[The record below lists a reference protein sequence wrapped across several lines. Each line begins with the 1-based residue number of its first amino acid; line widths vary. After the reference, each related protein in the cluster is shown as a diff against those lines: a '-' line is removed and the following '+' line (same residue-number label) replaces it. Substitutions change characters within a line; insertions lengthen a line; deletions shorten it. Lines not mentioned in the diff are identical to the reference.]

1 MKQLKKIL
9 VIVLALAMVLSLSA
23 CGAFETKMVK
33 AAQKMSKAESFRMDM
48 DMDMDMSL
56 SLMGESLGIDANVE
70 AKMDILT
77 EPVKMGG
84 NMTIDM
90 MDEEIE
96 FLFYM
101 EQTDDGY
108 TLYLSPDNGESWV
121 RRDMES
127 IEAPKVS
134 KTEQLG
140 MLAKLAETFEEQG
153 TEEIRGSAATVYK
166 GMIPGADISAA
177 IAESGALE
185 QLAELQDSAEIDLSG
200 LDFSDLSDIPATIAI
215 DNKSG
220 MISRYT
226 MEMTDIMQDFMG
238 SIMDV
243 VLAQV
248 AKESGMEGVDLA
260 ALGLTVK
267 VDKVEATVDLFDY
280 DAVKTV
286 EIPQAAL
293 EAEAA

>member
-23 CGAFETKMVK
+23 CGAFETKMAK
-33 AAQKMSKAESFRMDM
+33 AAQKMSKVESLRMDM
-48 DMDMDMSL
+48 DMDMDMSI
-56 SLMGESLGIDANVE
+56 SVMGESLGIDANVE
-70 AKMDILT
+70 AEMDVLT
-77 EPVKMGG
+77 KPVKIAGSMA
-84 NMTIDM
+84 MDM

-96 FLFYM
+96 FLFYV

-121 RRDMES
+121 RRDVEGV
-127 IEAPKVS
+127 EAPEVS

-166 GMIPGADISAA
+166 GVISGADISAA
-177 IAESGALE
+177 ITESGALE
-185 QLAELQDSAEIDLSG
+185 QMEELQESTEIDLSG
-200 LDFSDLSDIPATIAI
+200 LDFSDLSDIPTTIAI

-226 MEMTDIMQDFMG
+226 MDMTDIMQDFME
-238 SIMDV
+238 SIMNV

-260 ALGLTVK
+260 ALGLTVEI
-267 VDKVEATVDLFDY
+267 DKVEATVDLFDY

-286 EIPQAAL
+286 EIPQDAL

>member
-9 VIVLALAMVLSLSA
+9 VIVLALAMVLSLGA
-23 CGAFETKMVK
+23 CGAFETKMAK

-48 DMDMDMSL
+48 DMDMDMSI

-70 AKMDILT
+70 AKMDIIT
-77 EPVKMGG
+77 KPAKMGG
-84 NMTIDM
+84 SMVMDI

-96 FLFYM
+96 FLFYL

-108 TLYLSPDNGESWV
+108 TLYLSPDDGESWV
-121 RRDMES
+121 RRDVEGV
-127 IEAPKVS
+127 EAPEVS

-226 MEMTDIMQDFMG
+226 MDMTDIMQDFMG

-260 ALGLTVK
+260 ALGLTVEI
-267 VDKVEATVDLFDY
+267 DKVEATVDLFDY

>member
-108 TLYLSPDNGESWV
+108 TMYLSPDNGESWV
-121 RRDMES
+121 RQDMES

-134 KTEQLG
+134 KTEQLA

-166 GMIPGADISAA
+166 GMISGADISAA

>member
-84 NMTIDM
+84 SMTMDM

-226 MEMTDIMQDFMG
+226 MDMTDIMQDFMG

-260 ALGLTVK
+260 ALGLTVEIN
-267 VDKVEATVDLFDY
+267 KVEATVDLFDY

>member
-108 TLYLSPDNGESWV
+108 TMYLSPDNGESWV

-166 GMIPGADISAA
+166 GMISGADISAA

>member
-33 AAQKMSKAESFRMDM
+33 AAQKMSKAECFRMDM

-96 FLFYM
+96 FLFYL

-108 TLYLSPDNGESWV
+108 TLYLSPDDGESWV
-121 RRDMES
+121 RRDVEGV
-127 IEAPKVS
+127 EAPEVS

-166 GMIPGADISAA
+166 GIIPGADISAV

-200 LDFSDLSDIPATIAI
+200 LDFSNLSDIPATIAI

-226 MEMTDIMQDFMG
+226 MDMTDIMQDFMG

-260 ALGLTVK
+260 ALGLTVEINK
-267 VDKVEATVDLFDY
+267 VDATVDLFDY

-293 EAEAA
+293 EAKAA

>member
-121 RRDMES
+121 RQDMES

-260 ALGLTVK
+260 ALGLTVEIN
-267 VDKVEATVDLFDY
+267 KVEATVDLFDY

-293 EAEAA
+293 EAKAA

>member
-9 VIVLALAMVLSLSA
+9 VIVLALAMVLSLGA
-23 CGAFETKMVK
+23 CGAFETKMAK
-33 AAQKMSKAESFRMDM
+33 AAQKMSKVESFRMDM
-48 DMDMDMSL
+48 DMDMDMSI
-56 SLMGESLGIDANVE
+56 SLMGE
-70 AKMDILT
+70 LT
-77 EPVKMGG
+77 M
-84 NMTIDM
+84 DM

-96 FLFYM
+96 FLFYL

-108 TLYLSPDNGESWV
+108 TLYLSPDDGESWV
-121 RRDMES
+121 RRDVEGV
-127 IEAPKVS
+127 EAPEVS

-166 GMIPGADISAA
+166 GIIPGADISAA

-200 LDFSDLSDIPATIAI
+200 LDFSNLSDIPATIAI

-226 MEMTDIMQDFMG
+226 MDMTDIMQDFMG

-260 ALGLTVK
+260 ALGLTVEIN
-267 VDKVEATVDLFDY
+267 KVEATVDLFDY

-293 EAEAA
+293 EAKAA

>member
-108 TLYLSPDNGESWV
+108 TMYLSPDNGESWV
-121 RRDMES
+121 RQDVEGV
-127 IEAPKVS
+127 EAPKVS

-200 LDFSDLSDIPATIAI
+200 LDFSNLSDIPATIAI

>member
-9 VIVLALAMVLSLSA
+9 VIVLALAMVLSLGA

-84 NMTIDM
+84 SMVMDI

-96 FLFYM
+96 FLFYL

-108 TLYLSPDNGESWV
+108 TLYLSPDDGESWV
-121 RRDMES
+121 RQDMES

-134 KTEQLG
+134 KTEQLA

-166 GMIPGADISAA
+166 GIISGADISAA

-226 MEMTDIMQDFMG
+226 MDMTDIMQDFMG

-260 ALGLTVK
+260 ALGLTVEINQ
-267 VDKVEATVDLFDY
+267 VEATVDLFDY

-293 EAEAA
+293 EAKAA

>member
-23 CGAFETKMVK
+23 CGAFETKMAK

-48 DMDMDMSL
+48 DMDMDMSI

-70 AKMDILT
+70 AKMDIIT
-77 EPVKMGG
+77 KPAKMGG
-84 NMTIDM
+84 SMTMDI

-96 FLFYM
+96 FLFYL

-108 TLYLSPDNGESWV
+108 TLYLSPDDGESWV
-121 RRDMES
+121 RRDVEGV
-127 IEAPKVS
+127 EAPEVS

-166 GMIPGADISAA
+166 GIILGADISAV

-200 LDFSDLSDIPATIAI
+200 LDFSNLSDIPATIAI

-226 MEMTDIMQDFMG
+226 MDMTDIMQDFMG

-260 ALGLTVK
+260 ALGLTVEIN
-267 VDKVEATVDLFDY
+267 KVEATVDLFDY

-293 EAEAA
+293 EAKAA

>member
-96 FLFYM
+96 FLFYL

-108 TLYLSPDNGESWV
+108 TLYLSPDDGESWV
-121 RRDMES
+121 RRDVEGV
-127 IEAPKVS
+127 EAPEVS

-166 GMIPGADISAA
+166 GIIPGADISAV

-200 LDFSDLSDIPATIAI
+200 LDFSNLSDIPATIAI

-226 MEMTDIMQDFMG
+226 MDMTDIMQDFMG

-260 ALGLTVK
+260 ALGLTVEIN
-267 VDKVEATVDLFDY
+267 KVEATVDLFDY

-293 EAEAA
+293 EAKAA

>member
-23 CGAFETKMVK
+23 CGAFETKMAK
-33 AAQKMSKAESFRMDM
+33 AAQKMSKVESLRMDM
-48 DMDMDMSL
+48 DMDMDMSI
-56 SLMGESLGIDANVE
+56 SVMGESLGIDANVE
-70 AKMDILT
+70 AEMDVLT
-77 EPVKMGG
+77 KPVKIAGSMA
-84 NMTIDM
+84 MDM

-96 FLFYM
+96 FLFYV

-121 RRDMES
+121 RRDVEGV
-127 IEAPKVS
+127 EAPEVS

-166 GMIPGADISAA
+166 GVISGADISAA
-177 IAESGALE
+177 ITESGALE
-185 QLAELQDSAEIDLSG
+185 QMEELQESTEIDLSG
-200 LDFSDLSDIPATIAI
+200 LDFSDLSDIPTTIAI

-226 MEMTDIMQDFMG
+226 MDMTDILQDFMD
-238 SIMDV
+238 SIMNV

-260 ALGLTVK
+260 ALGLTVEI
-267 VDKVEATVDLFDY
+267 DKVEATVDLFDY

-286 EIPQAAL
+286 EIPQDAL

>member
-23 CGAFETKMVK
+23 CGAFETKMAR
-33 AAQKMSKAESFRMDM
+33 AAQKMSKVESFRMDM
-48 DMDMDMSL
+48 DMDMDMSI
-56 SLMGESLGIDANVE
+56 SVMGESFGIDANVE
-70 AKMDILT
+70 AEMDVLT
-77 EPVKMGG
+77 QPVKVGG
-84 NMTIDM
+84 SMAMDM
-90 MDEEIE
+90 MGEEIE
-96 FLFYM
+96 FLFYV

-108 TLYLSPDNGESWV
+108 TLYLSPDDGETWV
-121 RRDMES
+121 RRDVEGVK
-127 IEAPKVS
+127 APEVS

-140 MLAKLAETFEEQG
+140 MLAKLAETIEEQG

-166 GMIPGADISAA
+166 GVISGADISAA

-185 QLAELQDSAEIDLSG
+185 EMAELQESAEIDLSG

-226 MEMTDIMQDFMG
+226 MDMTDIMQDFME
-238 SIMDV
+238 SIMNV
-243 VLAQV
+243 VLTQV

-260 ALGLTVK
+260 ALGLTVEI
-267 VDKVEATVDLFDY
+267 DKVEATVDLFDY

>member
-1 MKQLKKIL
+1 
-9 VIVLALAMVLSLSA
+9 
-23 CGAFETKMVK
+23 
-33 AAQKMSKAESFRMDM
+33 
-48 DMDMDMSL
+48 
-56 SLMGESLGIDANVE
+56 
-70 AKMDILT
+70 
-77 EPVKMGG
+77 
-84 NMTIDM
+84 
-90 MDEEIE
+90 
-96 FLFYM
+96 
-101 EQTDDGY
+101 
-108 TLYLSPDNGESWV
+108 
-121 RRDMES
+121 
-127 IEAPKVS
+127 
-134 KTEQLG
+134 

-260 ALGLTVK
+260 ALGLTVEIN
-267 VDKVEATVDLFDY
+267 KVEATVDLFDY

-293 EAEAA
+293 EAKAA

>member
-23 CGAFETKMVK
+23 CGAFETKMAK
-33 AAQKMSKAESFRMDM
+33 AAQKMSKVESLRMDM
-48 DMDMDMSL
+48 DMDMDMSI
-56 SLMGESLGIDANVE
+56 SVMGESLGIDANVE
-70 AKMDILT
+70 AEMDVLT
-77 EPVKMGG
+77 KPVKIAGSMA
-84 NMTIDM
+84 MDM

-96 FLFYM
+96 FLFYV

-121 RRDMES
+121 RRDVEGV
-127 IEAPKVS
+127 EAPEVS

-166 GMIPGADISAA
+166 GVISGADISAA
-177 IAESGALE
+177 ITESGALE
-185 QLAELQDSAEIDLSG
+185 QMEELQESTEIDLSG
-200 LDFSDLSDIPATIAI
+200 LDFSDLSDIPTTIAI

-226 MEMTDIMQDFMG
+226 MDMTDSMQDFKE
-238 SIMDV
+238 SIMNV

-260 ALGLTVK
+260 ALGLTVEI
-267 VDKVEATVDLFDY
+267 DKVEATVDLFDY

-286 EIPQAAL
+286 EIPQDAL

>member
-9 VIVLALAMVLSLSA
+9 VIVLALAMVLSLGA
-23 CGAFETKMVK
+23 CGAFETKMAK

-48 DMDMDMSL
+48 DMDMDMNL

-70 AKMDILT
+70 VKMDILT
-77 EPVKMGG
+77 KPAKMGG
-84 NMTIDM
+84 SMVMDI

-96 FLFYM
+96 FLFYL

-108 TLYLSPDNGESWV
+108 TLYLSPDDGESWV
-121 RRDMES
+121 RRDVEGV
-127 IEAPKVS
+127 EAPEVS

-166 GMIPGADISAA
+166 GMISGADISAA

-260 ALGLTVK
+260 ALGLTVEIN
-267 VDKVEATVDLFDY
+267 KVEATVDLFDY

-293 EAEAA
+293 EAKAA

>member
-260 ALGLTVK
+260 ALGLTVEIN
-267 VDKVEATVDLFDY
+267 KVEATVDLFDY

-293 EAEAA
+293 EAKAA